1 MSKYIDR
8 EELINKLLEKCNDF
22 RDREMFG
29 SERFI
34 KHNALAVVDEMPT
47 ADVVEV
53 VRCGECIHW
62 NAETK
67 GCKRNPS
74 VYRWYAKDFC
84 SNGVR

>member
-1 MSKYIDR
+1 MSRYIDG
-8 EELINKLLEKCNDF
+8 EELINKLLEECDYLC
-22 RDREMFG
+22 DRGMLGAEHI
-29 SERFI
+29 I
-34 KHNALAVVDEMPT
+34 KHNAMTVVEEMPT

-62 NAETK
+62 NSETH